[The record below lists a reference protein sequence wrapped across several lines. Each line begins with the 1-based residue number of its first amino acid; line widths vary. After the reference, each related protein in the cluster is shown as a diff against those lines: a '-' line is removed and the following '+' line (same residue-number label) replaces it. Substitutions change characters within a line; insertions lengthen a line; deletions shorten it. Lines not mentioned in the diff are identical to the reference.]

1 MKDRLIKAF
10 GEGDERA
17 FTQLYNQ
24 LKGKAFLA
32 AYKAT
37 RSRVEAEDISM
48 IVFERLWEKRDAFDT
63 MAHVSRWVYQVAFR
77 LGLDKRKTSPPTYEF
92 NEEIHDAPE
101 EHVDLSE
108 QDIIRLELVEKVYQ
122 ITKSLA
128 PYKQRI
134 FQLYFIDGK
143 KIKDICEALELN
155 KQTVYN
161 TIYRIKNAFT

>member
-1 MKDRLIKAF
+1 MKDRLIKALNK
-10 GEGDERA
+10 GDERA

-37 RSRVEAEDISM
+37 RSRVEAEDIAM
-48 IVFERLWEKRDAFDT
+48 IVFEKMWQNRDKFDCVT
-63 MAHVSRWVYQVAFR
+63 HVSRWVSQVAFR
-77 LGLDKRKTSPPTYEF
+77 LGLNYMRKLRRTTEINEDIF
-92 NEEIHDAPE
+92 CIEEEI
-101 EHVDLSE
+101 VDLSE
-108 QDIIRLELVEKVYQ
+108 QEMVRIELVEKIYQ